1 MDNKEMKLNAYKN
14 FYNKGIWD
22 VKILNYL
29 KLKGVISKEEYNA
42 ILNQPKTV
50 KDKDVRISDETYTYE
65 IWDKQ
70 SPING
75 VPAEEI
81 LKDNTLKNASA
92 IILIKSPNADNNN
105 VLCVESVDV
114 LKSNNRLRSGLTPEE
129 VAQYQIEYLEEL
141 RNTPQISYEEVNTG
155 MEIYTRVLQADQL
168 DKIEKLL
175 IDIKTLLSKK

>member
-22 VKILNYL
+22 VKILDYL
-29 KLKGVISKEEYNA
+29 KLKGVINKDEYNQ
-42 ILNQPKTV
+42 ILSQPKKA
-50 KDKDVRISDETYTYE
+50 KDLRIAEEMYTYE

-105 VLCVESVDV
+105 VLYVESVDV

-129 VAQYQIEYLEEL
+129 VAQYQIEYLEEM
-141 RNTPQISYEEVNTG
+141 RNTPQVIYEEVNAG

-168 DKIEKLL
+168 DKIEKILT
-175 IDIKTLLSKK
+175 DIKTLLSDK